1 MYKHHFINL
10 HITGGI
16 IPPRLV
22 FVCLMFLLS
31 NCLHSAAPVFL
42 GIHTLCTRVRL
53 VLLKIKWMF
62 GKILL
67 SNWHYVLF
75 CFHRWVLFTLIFS
88 IHLQLWWVCFPLLWN
103 LFLPSLIT
111 DQSATHYKSQHFY
124 RLQKKKN
131 LIERERER
139 EEGREEGREKAGNKK
154 REKGKRET
162 GRHMR
167 EKKGG
172 EKKRRR
178 VGLACV
184 EFWGMLREKM
194 TFKKSKLY

>member
-53 VLLKIKWMF
+53 VLLKIKWTF

-131 LIERERER
+131 LIERERGRKGER
-139 EEGREEGREKAGNKK
+139 KGGRKLEIK
-154 REKGKRET
+154 RERKGKERQ
-162 GRHMR
+162 GDN
-167 EKKGG
+167 GG
-172 EKKRRR
+172 EKGRGEKEKESGISLCRIL
-178 VGLACV
+178 GDALV
-184 EFWGMLREKM
+184 ENDL
-194 TFKKSKLY
+194 

>member
-22 FVCLMFLLS
+22 FVCLMFVLS
-31 NCLHSAAPVFL
+31 NCLRSAAPVFL
-42 GIHTLCTRVRL
+42 GIHTLCTRVL
-53 VLLKIKWMF
+53 FVLLKIKWKF

-75 CFHRWVLFTLIFS
+75 CFHCWVLFTLIFS

-124 RLQKKKN
+124 RLWKKKSD
-131 LIERERER
+131 IERERGRKGER
-139 EEGREEGREKAGNKK
+139 KGGRKLEIK
-154 REKGKRET
+154 RERKGKET
-162 GRHMR
+162 GRHMG
-167 EKKGG
+167 EKKGRG
-172 EKKRRR
+172 
-178 VGLACV
+178 G
-184 EFWGMLREKM
+184 REWERD
-194 TFKKSKLY
+194 

>member
-131 LIERERER
+131 LIEREREG
-139 EEGREEGREKAGNKK
+139 GRERGREGESWKEKERE
-154 REKGKRET
+154 REKRDRET
-162 GRHMR
+162 H
-167 EKKGG
+167 GG
-172 EKKRRR
+172 EKGR
-178 VGLACV
+178 G
-184 EFWGMLREKM
+184 EKEKESG
-194 TFKKSKLY
+194 FSLCRILGDASGENDL